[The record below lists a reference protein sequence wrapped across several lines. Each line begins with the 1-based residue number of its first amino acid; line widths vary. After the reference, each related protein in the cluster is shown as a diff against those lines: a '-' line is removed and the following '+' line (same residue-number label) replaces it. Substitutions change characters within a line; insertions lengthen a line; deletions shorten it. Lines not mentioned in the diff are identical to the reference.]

1 MSPHEIYFENI
12 EQLATK
18 RIGVFQENVILSLH
32 PQMNT
37 DDWKEQLNQ
46 QDEEIKIIFI
56 IIEDLKS
63 IKGLPNHF
71 LINKL
76 KNFGIKP
83 SDYNKQKE
91 FEKYD
96 FSKDFSFEMNGR
108 TYYIFEA
115 SQKGPRVVSSTRMQE
130 NKINSSQGKLIE
142 HLLKSQPGDLDWRKE
157 FLDHEMFG
165 EYRFKV
171 QQLNRDSTL
180 RKLYPHQ
187 GKSCQ
192 SDGPMNPIQLNPA
205 SPEDAKTIFSFWSKG
220 ILKKNGKTCL
230 GREDVSVL
238 WKYIV
243 DEPPSTNEVW
253 RTLQPLIVDYLSE
266 VLNLKK
272 KFIVQ
277 EE

>member
-1 MSPHEIYFENI
+1 
-12 EQLATK
+12 
-18 RIGVFQENVILSLH
+18 
-32 PQMNT
+32 
-37 DDWKEQLNQ
+37 
-46 QDEEIKIIFI
+46 
-56 IIEDLKS
+56 
-63 IKGLPNHF
+63 
-71 LINKL
+71 
-76 KNFGIKP
+76 
-83 SDYNKQKE
+83 
-91 FEKYD
+91 
-96 FSKDFSFEMNGR
+96 MNGQ

-115 SQKGPRVVSSTRMQE
+115 SQKGPRLVSSTRMQE
-130 NKINSSQGKLIE
+130 NNINSSQGKLIE
-142 HLLKSQPGDLDWRKE
+142 HLLKSQHGDLDWRKE

-171 QQLNRDSTL
+171 PQLNRDPTL

-192 SDGPMNPIQLNPA
+192 SDGPMNPIQLKPA

-220 ILKKNGKTCL
+220 ILKKNGKACL
-230 GREDVSVL
+230 GREDVSEL

-266 VLNLKK
+266 VLNLEE

-277 EE
+277 KE